1 MSRVNSGTVP
11 SSFVVADFAQIGFQ
25 LNQANRCCVKKK
37 EKKKKRIQKETTRV
51 VSVLEIANVGTIC
64 TFQLQIH
71 NILTTRRVII
81 KLGNV
86 VVNVSFVQ
94 VPRMALLVP
103 DLPPDSR
110 SGNLPFSSA

>member
-11 SSFVVADFAQIGFQ
+11 SSFFVADFAQIGFQ

-37 EKKKKRIQKETTRV
+37 KKRKKKKQQELSVFLLLPMKE
-51 VSVLEIANVGTIC
+51 LIC
-64 TFQLQIH
+64 KFQLQIH
-71 NILTTRRVII
+71 DILTTRRVII